1 MVLKTKACNE
11 YKIIID
17 PKVRLSTKIIIL
29 FNLQVKLEKKWSLVP
44 AFWTMRVFI
53 FERGAEV
60 SKVS

>member
-17 PKVRLSTKIIIL
+17 PKVGLSTKIIIL
-29 FNLQVKLEKKWSLVP
+29 FNLQVNEKKWSLVP
-44 AFWTMRVFI
+44 AFWTMRVFL